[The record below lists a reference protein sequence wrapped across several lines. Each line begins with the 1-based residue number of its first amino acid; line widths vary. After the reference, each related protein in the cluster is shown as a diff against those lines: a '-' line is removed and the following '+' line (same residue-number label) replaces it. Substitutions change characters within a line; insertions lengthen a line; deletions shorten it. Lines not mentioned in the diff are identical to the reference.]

1 MSEVTEHTDRQTDT
15 HTHTHTHTVVTQGHS
30 LSPGQ
35 LTPVTEESVTYQ
47 STQQVL

>member
-15 HTHTHTHTVVTQGHS
+15 HTVVTPGHS